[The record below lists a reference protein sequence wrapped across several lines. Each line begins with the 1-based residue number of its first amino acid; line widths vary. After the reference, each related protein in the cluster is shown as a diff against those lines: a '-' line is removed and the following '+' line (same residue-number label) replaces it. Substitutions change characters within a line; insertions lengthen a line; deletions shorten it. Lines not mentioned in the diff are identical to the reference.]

1 MFTLALSSLLLAGTL
16 AHAADNDFTR
26 PIRFISAMAP
36 GGSGDLNARRLA
48 DALRQRIGN
57 SVVVENR
64 AGGGGNIAAVAAAS
78 ATPDGNTLFFASEQI
93 FTVNPHITDKLPFR
107 LEDFQPLSLISKT
120 PHILL
125 VSSSLPPNTLAEL
138 ISYAKSRPAPLNF
151 GSGGVGT
158 SPHLAGE
165 LFKGLAGI
173 NLSHVPYRGASLS
186 LTALMSTE
194 IQLLF
199 DSTLTALGHIRGG
212 RARGLAIAN
221 LTRLPLIAEL
231 PTFAESG
238 FPGFEAGVTHGLLL
252 PAATPALRVAAL
264 SRAINDVLNDAAYRK
279 QMADVGA
286 QVVGGTPESF
296 RVYLIAE
303 RKKWAEVIKRQKI
316 AF

>member
-1 MFTLALSSLLLAGTL
+1 MLAVAGG
-16 AHAADNDFTR
+16 ASYAFAAEATFPR

-48 DALRQRIGN
+48 DALRTRIGN

-93 FTVNPHITDKLPFR
+93 FTVNPHISPNLPFK

-120 PHILL
+120 PHLLL
-125 VSSSLPPNTLAEL
+125 VNAGAPVTTVAEL
-138 ISYAKSRPAPLNF
+138 IAYAMGRAAPLNF

-165 LFKGLAGI
+165 LLKGQAGL
-173 NLSHVPYRGASLS
+173 NLVHIPYRGASLS
-186 LTALMSTE
+186 LTALMSNE

-221 LTRLPLIAEL
+221 ATRLPLIPEM
-231 PTFAESG
+231 PTLAESG

-252 PAATPALRVAAL
+252 PAATPAPRVAAL
-264 SRAINDVLNDAAYRK
+264 SKAINDVLRACENNP
-279 QMADVGA
+279 GLL
-286 QVVGGTPESF
+286 GF
-296 RVYLIAE
+296 CI
-303 RKKWAEVIKRQKI
+303 
-316 AF
+316 